1 MSRVELTD
9 EGIKHV
15 LAGEGYEVRRI
26 AELTYR
32 GQLRAGAQTLTFH
45 VRVDPAGYLLCAVVP
60 FLRSPSD
67 EAIAHRLYLRMMSLN
82 QQLMMAKLSIDD
94 DLDVVLSVE
103 YPSAHLDDTEL
114 ADAMHIL
121 AFYADQHHDE
131 LEELAAGGDPEP
143 RASMPPPLR
152 TPAAG
157 LLRAAIPQSGDA

>member
-9 EGIKHV
+9 DGIKHV

-32 GQLRAGAQTLTFH
+32 GQLRAGHRTLTFH
-45 VRVDPAGYLLCAVVP
+45 LRVDPTGYVICAVIP
-60 FLRSPSD
+60 FLKSPED
-67 EAIAHRLYLRMMSLN
+67 EAVAYRLYRRMMVLN

-103 YPSAHLDDTEL
+103 YPSATLDDSEL
-114 ADAMHIL
+114 ADAIRVL
-121 AFYADQHHDE
+121 AYYADQHIDE
-131 LEELAAGGDPEP
+131 LTELAEGGSPEP

-152 TPAAG
+152 AAVH
-157 LLRAAIPQSGDA
+157 AASPGAGDA